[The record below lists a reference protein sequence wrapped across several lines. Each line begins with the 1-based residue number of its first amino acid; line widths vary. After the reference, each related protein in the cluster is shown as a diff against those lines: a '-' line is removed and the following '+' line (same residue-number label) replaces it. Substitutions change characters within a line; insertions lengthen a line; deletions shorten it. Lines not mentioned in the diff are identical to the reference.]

1 MHTILYYVCLYFVGA
16 NMHSTFAYICTS
28 IFYML
33 HEYYTHTDTQTHK
46 LIHNRGGTLP
56 MEERT
61 ELSKRK
67 IELENMLSLVR
78 KRNVEVKTQ

>member
-1 MHTILYYVCLYFVGA
+1 
-16 NMHSTFAYICTS
+16 
-28 IFYML
+28 ML